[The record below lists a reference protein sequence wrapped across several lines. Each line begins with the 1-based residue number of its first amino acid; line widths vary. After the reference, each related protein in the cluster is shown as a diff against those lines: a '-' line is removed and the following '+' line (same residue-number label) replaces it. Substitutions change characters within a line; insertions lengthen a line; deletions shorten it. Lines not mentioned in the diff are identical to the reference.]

1 VVVLILLLTGWG
13 ASLWEVFSNRERV
26 LEGAGTLAPLLFLV
40 LLAVQAVL
48 APLPTPALAIV
59 EGYGFG
65 VLEGFLLTWVG
76 SLIGGVISFGI
87 SRRFGRGFVAGS
99 ARAVRPARF
108 MEENGAILI
117 FVLRLIPLVSFDA
130 ISYAAGLSSIR
141 FRAFLLATALGMM
154 PGSFAFVY
162 LEGSEPGPRTW
173 AVLLGL
179 AVLAVLAAGAYVFQR
194 RFFRTGSRVR

>member
-13 ASLWEVFSNRERV
+13 ASLWVVFSNRERV

-59 EGYGFG
+59 GGYGFG

-141 FRAFLLATALGMM
+141 FRAFLVATALGMM
-154 PGSFAFVY
+154 PGTFAFVY
-162 LEGSEPGPRTW
+162 LGGSESGTWPW
-173 AVLLGL
+173 AVLLG
-179 AVLAVLAAGAYVFQR
+179 LAVLAAGAYVFQR
-194 RFFRTGSRVR
+194 RFFRAGSRVR